1 MSDDANTRSHAAR
14 TCVLSPWEHVFASS
28 LTGRILLLALGVI
41 LLWALFAGETGASGP
56 ERSYRVKPGDTL
68 WSIAERTFPGDPR
81 EGVWELR
88 ERNDLGSA
96 MIVPGQVLVLPS

>member
-1 MSDDANTRSHAAR
+1 M
-14 TCVLSPWEHVFASS
+14 FS
-28 LTGRILLLALGVI
+28 LPFIGRIALVALGVL

-56 ERSYRVKPGDTL
+56 ERSYRVEPGDTL

-88 ERNDLGSA
+88 ERNELDSA
-96 MIVPGQVLVLPS
+96 VIVPGQVLVLPA

>member
-1 MSDDANTRSHAAR
+1 MILVALA
-14 TCVLSPWEHVFASS
+14 VLV
-28 LTGRILLLALGVI
+28 
-41 LLWALFAGETGASGP
+41 LWALLAGESGARGP

-88 ERNDLGSA
+88 ERNDLESTT
-96 MIVPGQVLVLPS
+96 ILPGQVLTLPA